1 MTVIEVVRSNMAQKG
16 TITVS
21 KSGEVFVSVSE
32 NKGIYLPIYK
42 VSGLAGATYQI
53 TAAEDIITQDG
64 TLRAAKGEV
73 VDTITTGEDGAE

>member
-1 MTVIEVVRSNMAQKG
+1 MAQKG

-21 KSGEVFVSVSE
+21 KSGEVFFSVSE

-64 TLRAAKGEV
+64 KTYKAENKAGVGFINIAAGWFIKNRQDIV
-73 VDTITTGEDGAE
+73 